1 MSFKNT
7 SAPPILSSNS
17 TREIVR
23 RQILRPSAKEDEIV
37 QLTGAKLEVR
47 RFDGRGRLDCRSR
60 TLELARD
67 DSVTVAKIK
76 SSTTSVEATV
86 RASIVECGKGEMRS
100 VRAACWQVVREGGSR
115 WCAQWMVVDVYA
127 CTARAHAHAHSEY
140 IARARDRTQ
149 GAAVRVTRAH
159 WKLLPPPLSRLLCL
173 RCSRQQQHQQQSHSI
188 PSPLP
193 IYIPPLPTHA
203 SLSVH
208 KTGFLNASVNFLQP
222 PLCPSSV
229 FTSPVRITSLLN
241 RLSLHL
247 LDLDALVVVPKEYV
261 WRLDVRVTI
270 LDSETGGNVIDSC
283 LNSFVSALRFFRLP
297 GTSLNGEGGRP
308 RILSRFVNRSSF
320 RSSFYFKKPFAF
332 ALNKRSSFRAPT
344 NPPTP
349 SNTLQ
354 HLPILE
360 PNVVLC
366 SLKP

>member
-1 MSFKNT
+1 MDGSRRVCVHCT
-7 SAPPILSSNS
+7 CARARALCIHRESARSNA
-17 TREIVR
+17 RCC
-23 RQILRPSAKEDEIV
+23 
-37 QLTGAKLEVR
+37 GAG
-47 RFDGRGRLDCRSR
+47 DTR
-60 TLELARD
+60 TLEASAAATEPLALP
-67 DSVTVAKIK
+67 SLQ
-76 SSTTSVEATV
+76 SS
-86 RASIVECGKGEMRS
+86 
-100 VRAACWQVVREGGSR
+100 AA
-115 WCAQWMVVDVYA
+115 
-127 CTARAHAHAHSEY
+127 
-140 IARARDRTQ
+140 
-149 GAAVRVTRAH
+149 AAAAISFH
-159 WKLLPPPLSRLLCL
+159 PLT
-173 RCSRQQQHQQQSHSI
+173 
-188 PSPLP
+188 SPLP
-193 IYIPPLPTHA
+193 IYIYTPPLPTHA